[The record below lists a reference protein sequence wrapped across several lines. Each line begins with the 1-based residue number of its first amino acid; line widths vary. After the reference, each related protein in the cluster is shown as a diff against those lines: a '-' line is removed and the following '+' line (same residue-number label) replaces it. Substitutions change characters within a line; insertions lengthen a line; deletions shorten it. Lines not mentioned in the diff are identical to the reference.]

1 MDNKGSPR
9 SGNYLDNAL
18 VLDNDSAKAFGGQY
32 YEELPDH
39 ISDAFDDYE
48 IDFDEITDASEEDQK
63 EFFQRLQEGL
73 PLTSSEKLYSTHS
86 KLRDFCERLSKHKF
100 FDETA
105 SISSRRYAYF
115 DVCAKVMALE
125 VEDLDAGIRFE
136 DIKKLF
142 KQQKS
147 FSGNSAAAKRAKLA
161 LEVLHKELPSSY
173 GVLRN
178 RTMVQSVIT
187 FVCHLLRGSMEK
199 SQHKTAGKFISQF
212 LIELN
217 QQVELGQDATD
228 QDFLRFQRTIN
239 ANVRSGPKARNDILL
254 KKLFQAHPE
263 FYTESAQ
270 SKTLSTGLLEQVCE
284 APNQSGISSRKQTN
298 TMRQNMES
306 TCSSQPTKP

>member
-1 MDNKGSPR
+1 
-9 SGNYLDNAL
+9 
-18 VLDNDSAKAFGGQY
+18 
-32 YEELPDH
+32 
-39 ISDAFDDYE
+39 
-48 IDFDEITDASEEDQK
+48 
-63 EFFQRLQEGL
+63 
-73 PLTSSEKLYSTHS
+73 
-86 KLRDFCERLSKHKF
+86 
-100 FDETA
+100 
-105 SISSRRYAYF
+105 
-115 DVCAKVMALE
+115 
-125 VEDLDAGIRFE
+125 
-136 DIKKLF
+136 
-142 KQQKS
+142 
-147 FSGNSAAAKRAKLA
+147 
-161 LEVLHKELPSSY
+161 
-173 GVLRN
+173 
-178 RTMVQSVIT
+178 
-187 FVCHLLRGSMEK
+187 MEK

>member
-1 MDNKGSPR
+1 MAAHPCAAGTSDLIRGS
-9 SGNYLDNAL
+9 
-18 VLDNDSAKAFGGQY
+18 
-32 YEELPDH
+32 
-39 ISDAFDDYE
+39 
-48 IDFDEITDASEEDQK
+48 
-63 EFFQRLQEGL
+63 
-73 PLTSSEKLYSTHS
+73 
-86 KLRDFCERLSKHKF
+86 
-100 FDETA
+100 
-105 SISSRRYAYF
+105 
-115 DVCAKVMALE
+115 
-125 VEDLDAGIRFE
+125 
-136 DIKKLF
+136 
-142 KQQKS
+142 
-147 FSGNSAAAKRAKLA
+147 